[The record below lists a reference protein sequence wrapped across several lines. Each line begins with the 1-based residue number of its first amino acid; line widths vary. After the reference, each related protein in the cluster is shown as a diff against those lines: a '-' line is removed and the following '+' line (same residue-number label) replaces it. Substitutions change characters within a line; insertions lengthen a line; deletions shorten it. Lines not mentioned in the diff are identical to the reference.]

1 MDRIPGMPG
10 AGRIVWDLSDANLT
24 DQIYVIS
31 LIVVTPWILISERVE
46 YRWWLAAV
54 NVACLLMIRALQLWA
69 RRSTVGEFLHDWYPL
84 GMFIVCFEEVSRLSF
99 MVHDNWQDRC
109 LLVLESRLFA
119 VPPTVWLGQH
129 GSWWLTEILE
139 IGYFSYF
146 VLLMIVGGVLYARS
160 DKRPFGQVMDAT
172 VLANL
177 ICYLVFIFFPTEGP
191 AHTLAAQHD
200 SPLPGGGPFHWM
212 VRLIQS
218 NAGVHGNAFPS
229 AHVAGG
235 VVALF
240 FAWKFVPR
248 LGIALTPLVI
258 LLCIGA
264 VYDRYHYVS
273 DVIAGIVVGVGASL
287 VIVREWLGK
296 ARVPDSPTLGA
307 TK

>member
-10 AGRIVWDLSDANLT
+10 AGRIVWDLSEANLT

-46 YRWWLAAV
+46 YRWFLAAV
-54 NVACLLMIRALQLWA
+54 NVVCLLMIWALQLWA
-69 RRSTVGEFLHDWYPL
+69 KRSVVGEFLHDWYPL

-99 MVHDNWQDRC
+99 LVRDCWQDRFI
-109 LLVLESRLFA
+109 LALESRLFA
-119 VPPTVWLGQH
+119 LPPTVWLGRH
-129 GSWWLTEILE
+129 GSWWLTEVLE

-160 DKRPFGQVMDAT
+160 DKRPFRQVMDAT
-172 VLANL
+172 VVAYL

-191 AHTLAAQHD
+191 AYTLATQHEFA
-200 SPLPGGGPFHWM
+200 LPGGGPFHWM
-212 VRLIQS
+212 VQLIQS
-218 NAGVHGNAFPS
+218 SAGVHGNAFPS

-240 FAWKFVPR
+240 FAWKYVPR
-248 LGIALTPLVI
+248 LGLALTSLVV
-258 LLCIGA
+258 LLCVGA

-273 DVIAGIVVGVGASL
+273 DVVGGIVVGVGASL
-287 VIVREWLGK
+287 VIVGEWLGEP
-296 ARVPDSPTLGA
+296 RVPDSPALGA